1 MTLRKLISAN
11 FFALIL
17 SNSALQA
24 TNTFG
29 ADDEFDAA
37 LERGILLKTITVAQL
52 NNILNQNRYPFT
64 GKASQPASSALP
76 TIDKAESRTSVAQLS
91 KPIKD
96 RRPQQEKTKAV
107 KTQRAAQT
115 PHKTVQIEQAPAS
128 SKWVVPSNNQSHK
141 LIFKRDLHGNILYEN
156 VGVTAP
162 WNDFNIDDI
171 RNGGS
176 FAQEMQELL
185 NELEKE
191 KGKANLEKDLEPIA
205 YRAMRADTYQRSL
218 IKVGTTL
225 GGGDC
230 GFFAYGRQTSRSVF
244 INRMINALLFPDTL
258 PRMGDQREIL
268 YSLVTNELMQKAF
281 LDEDGRFLKAI
292 GSKKTCEEL
301 FKDGPENARIKPYV
315 LANFVYKVYAQELEC
330 LSFHMLKALALLDG
344 VNLCIWTEDNSQRE
358 MQGPAAL
365 KTLKLED
372 TMVNFPRSDTKH
384 IFFDGNGHFSTAIEG
399 ENHDELQKMNI
410 KSLLSL
416 GLKKLLERKGVGAQE
431 YAEYTEFMKTL
442 YQVLCS

>member
-52 NNILNQNRYPFT
+52 NNILNQNKYPFT
-64 GKASQPASSALP
+64 GKASQPASTALP
-76 TIDKAESRTSVAQLS
+76 TTDKAEPRTSVAQLS
-91 KPIKD
+91 KTIKN
-96 RRPQQEKTKAV
+96 RRPQEEKTRSL
-107 KTQRAAQT
+107 KTEKGIQT
-115 PHKTVQIEQAPAS
+115 PHKTVQIEQAPAF
-128 SKWVVPSNNQSHK
+128 SKWLAPSKNQSHK
-141 LIFKRDLHGNILYEN
+141 LIFKRDLDGNILYEN

-162 WNDFNIDDI
+162 WNDFDIDDI
-171 RNGGS
+171 KNEGPIK
-176 FAQEMQELL
+176 AEMQKVLD
-185 NELEKE
+185 ELERE
-191 KGKANLEKDLEPIA
+191 KGKDTLDKDIEPIA
-205 YRAMRADTYQRSL
+205 YRAMRENTSQRSL
-218 IKVGTTL
+218 IKIGTTL

-230 GFFAYGRQTSRSVF
+230 GFFAYGRKTSRSVF
-244 INRMINALLFPDTL
+244 INRMIKALLFPDTL

-268 YSLVTNELMQKAF
+268 HSLITNEVMQKAF
-281 LDEDGRFLKAI
+281 LDEDGHFLKAI

-301 FKDGPENARIKPYV
+301 FKDGPEKAGIKPYI

-330 LSFHMLKALALLDG
+330 LSLHMLKALALVDG

-358 MQGPAAL
+358 MQGRASF

-372 TMVNFPRSDTKH
+372 KIMSFHGAETKH
-384 IFFDGNGHFSTAIEG
+384 IFFDGNGHFSAAIEG
-399 ENHDELQKMNI
+399 ENADEFNKLCTKGVF
-410 KSLLSL
+410 SLC
-416 GLKKLLERKGVGAQE
+416 LKQLLERKGVGAQE
-431 YAEYTEFMKTL
+431 YAEYTQLMKTL
-442 YQVLCS
+442 YQGLCS